1 MTESKKKTST
11 RQAKKTKATTKKAPA
26 KPAKE
31 AASKATRAKPATAPK
46 PATPEA
52 APSKPAATA
61 RKTEPAAR
69 TASPAGKTSGMIQ
82 VKLVRSLIGR
92 TPHQRAVVAGLGLRR
107 LNQTVQRKDTK
118 EIRGMVAKVPHL
130 VTILG

>member
-1 MTESKKKTST
+1 MTESKEKASS
-11 RQAKKTKATTKKAPA
+11 RQTKKTKATTKKAPA

-31 AASKATRAKPATAPK
+31 AASKTTRAKPATAAK
-46 PATPEA
+46 TA
-52 APSKPAATA
+52 APTKVGRPAATA
-61 RKTEPAAR
+61 RKSEPAAR
-69 TASPAGKTSGMIQ
+69 TASPAGEASGTIQ

>member
-1 MTESKKKTST
+1 MTESKKKTSS
-11 RQAKKTKATTKKAPA
+11 RQTKKTKATTKKASS

-31 AASKATRAKPATAPK
+31 AASKTTRAKPATP
-46 PATPEA
+46 A
-52 APSKPAATA
+52 APSELGRSAATA
-61 RKTEPAAR
+61 RKSEPAAR
-69 TASPAGKTSGMIQ
+69 TASPAGKASGTIQ

-92 TPHQRAVVAGLGLRR
+92 TEHQRAVVAGLGLRR